1 MGIYTVGPLIGESL
15 SLSLSVPFSVLLS
28 FFFSQGAI
36 HEDTK
41 KRKVPPSALSSAAF
55 CLKPLAGAG
64 RSGSSSSLP
73 SSLSGSPK
81 SFPKKP
87 TRASLLIAKLSVFA
101 KN

>member
-15 SLSLSVPFSVLLS
+15 PLS
-28 FFFSQGAI
+28 FRPFLCLVVFFFFPQGAI
-36 HEDTK
+36 QEDTK
-41 KRKVPPSALSSAAF
+41 KKKAPPSALSSAAF